1 MGSVIAVVGLA
12 LLDSLSLG
20 TLVIPLALIVH
31 WRAVKVPALTAY
43 LITVAAVYFL
53 SLIHI

>member
-20 TLVIPLALIVH
+20 TLVIPLALILH
-31 WRAVKVPALTAY
+31 WIAAIVGIFMVAHSVAVLRGD
-43 LITVAAVYFL
+43 L
-53 SLIHI
+53 